1 MMLCN
6 DSTYET
12 RDMLLERVSRQKQT
26 IKAAFEERDSIK
38 DRLKRALENL
48 DAYKAENGIL
58 RAQILAANS
67 HGYALAL
74 DILQRFRD
82 AVRNQ
87 NTGDYIG
94 GANQRR
100 MLADVDKEAETL
112 LLNVRQPFPQR

>member
-1 MMLCN
+1 MLCI
-6 DSTYET
+6 DSSYET
-12 RDMLLERVSRQKQT
+12 REMLLERVNRQKQT
-26 IKAAFEERDSIK
+26 IKAVFEERDSIK
-38 DRLKRALENL
+38 DRLRKALETI

-67 HGYALAL
+67 YPLAL